1 MDLTFVRLLKRAIK
15 EIFAKNLLNDVKVF
29 LAGFIRNTTEA
40 IKETNDNIQL
50 MKLLRKYFSLSNIS
64 ALKELFDD
72 CEIEHNAHDL
82 DELLRNRDAFYK
94 KILAK
99 DFALEAIEIYED
111 SERYSTG
118 STVSY

>member
-1 MDLTFVRLLKRAIK
+1 MDQAFMRLLKRAIK
-15 EIFAKNLLNDVKVF
+15 EIFAKNLLDDVKLY
-29 LAGFIRNTTEA
+29 LAGFIRNATEA
-40 IKETNDNIQL
+40 IKETNDNVQL
-50 MKLLRKYFSLSNIS
+50 MELLRKYFSLSNIS
-64 ALKELFDD
+64 ELKELFDD

-82 DELLRNRDAFYK
+82 DELLRNRDALYE

>member
-1 MDLTFVRLLKRAIK
+1 MDRTFIRLLKHAIK
-15 EIFAKNLLNDVKVF
+15 EIFAKDLLDDVKVF

-40 IKETNDNIQL
+40 IKEINDNVQL

-72 CEIEHNAHDL
+72 CEIDAHDL
-82 DELLRNRDAFYK
+82 DELLRNHNALYE